1 MNKNLKVLYFSP
13 TNSTK
18 KIVQSIAN
26 SIASNY
32 EELDMTLPQ
41 NRQQALSFSE
51 DDLVIIGMP
60 TYAGRIP
67 KLLLSY
73 LDQITA
79 HHTLGVFIA
88 TYGNRAYEDI
98 LLEQYDLFTSKG
110 FIGLGA
116 AAFIA
121 EHSYTNQ
128 VATNRPNMED
138 LKIASDFGHSIS
150 SRLKE
155 IHTLSDL
162 HPLSLPGERPYVVKK
177 TPLPSMAPET
187 DTTCTSCGICAQYC
201 PAGAIDSID
210 FKNVDAT
217 QCIKCNCCI
226 KSCPVHAKSFTHE
239 AYENMKNMLITHFS
253 HTLNTPDIFLA

>member
-1 MNKNLKVLYFSP
+1 MNKNLKILYFSP

-155 IHTLSDL
+155 YILYLIYILYHYL
-162 HPLSLPGERPYVVKK
+162 VKD
-177 TPLPSMAPET
+177 PM
-187 DTTCTSCGICAQYC
+187 
-201 PAGAIDSID
+201 
-210 FKNVDAT
+210 
-217 QCIKCNCCI
+217 
-226 KSCPVHAKSFTHE
+226 
-239 AYENMKNMLITHFS
+239 
-253 HTLNTPDIFLA
+253 